1 MTKSRNAVEGGAESL
16 AEQLQQRTAEIRMLR
31 EVTELIGSDYDLQ
44 TVFDR
49 VAASA
54 SELIQAD
61 TVTISVLS
69 ADKKSYTYRAAVG
82 KNADELLNAELPI
95 DIGICGWVLRNR
107 VPWWRNVPDQL
118 SGQERNRWEK
128 DAGSV
133 VLVPLIG
140 RRQFLGGI
148 GGINKGNG
156 GEFSQ
161 RDFDLLTMFAGQVS
175 VAIENA
181 MMLEELNTARERA
194 ESYREKLEA
203 VNARLKRTN
212 SALQRMAVLDPLTGL
227 PNRTLIVDRLQQAMR
242 EAHRNEQQ
250 MALIMIDLDHFKEV
264 NDTLGHGV
272 GDNLLIGVGRCLGAA
287 LREPDTLGRLG
298 GDEFAIVLPNTDCE
312 SAQTVVDKLQTA
324 LREPVHVDNNS
335 FSVAASMGI
344 ALYPEHG
351 ESVSALMK
359 CADVAMYMAKRNHDD
374 YAVYN
379 PLDDQYK
386 PDRLEMLQDLRAAI
400 LQQSIGI
407 AFQPKLD
414 LRSNSVTGIEALAR
428 WAHPRR
434 GVVPPYEF
442 IPVLEHTGL
451 IKPFT
456 LQVLEKAVQFCKH
469 CVANGFQLSVA
480 VNLSAHNLR
489 DNNLPEQIGEILAR
503 HRLDRRHL
511 TLEITESA
519 IMNEP
524 ELSLDILNALDTMGI
539 HLSVD
544 DFGTGYSSL
553 SYLKRLP
560 VKELKIDR
568 SFISNMIEDKDD
580 TMIVRSTID
589 LAHNL
594 GLSTV
599 AEGVETDEI
608 LEQLIGLGCDM
619 AQGYLIS
626 RPLSPD
632 DLLSYLDAGEWIV
645 PRTLPATAD
654 G

>member
-1 MTKSRNAVEGGAESL
+1 MTKSRKVVDAEADKL
-16 AEQLQQRTAEIRMLR
+16 AEQLQQRETEIRMLR
-31 EVTELIGSDYDLQ
+31 EVTELVGGDYDLQ

-54 SELIQAD
+54 LDLIGAD
-61 TVTISVLS
+61 TVTIAILS
-69 ADKKSYTYRAAVG
+69 ADQKNYTYRAAIG
-82 KNADELLNAELPI
+82 KHADELLNASLPI
-95 DIGICGWVLRNR
+95 ETGICGWVLRNR
-107 VPWWRNVPDQL
+107 QPWWQGTLDLL
-118 SGQERNRWEK
+118 SPQERNRWEQE
-128 DAGSV
+128 AGSV
-133 VLVPLIG
+133 ILVPLNG

-148 GGINKGNG
+148 AGINERTG
-156 GEFSQ
+156 GEFDQ
-161 RDFDLLTMFAGQVS
+161 HDFDLLTMFAGQVS

-181 MMLEELNTARERA
+181 IVVEELNTAREHA
-194 ESYREKLEA
+194 EAYREKLEA

-212 SALQRMAVLDPLTGL
+212 TDLQRLAVQDPLTGL
-227 PNRTLIVDRLQQAMR
+227 PNRTLITDRLQQAMR
-242 EAHRNEQQ
+242 EARRNEQK

-272 GDNLLIGVGRCLGAA
+272 GDNLLIGVGRSLGGV
-287 LREPDTLGRLG
+287 LRELDTLGRLG
-298 GDEFAIVLPNTDCE
+298 GDEFAIVLPDTDRE
-312 SAQTVVDKLQTA
+312 SAETVADKLQAA
-324 LREPVHVDNNS
+324 LRDPIRVDHNS

-351 ESVSALMK
+351 QSVSALMK
-359 CADVAMYMAKRNHDD
+359 CADVAMYMAKRNRNDF
-374 YAVYN
+374 AVYD

-386 PDRLEMLQDLRAAI
+386 PDRLELLQDLRGAI
-400 LQQSIGI
+400 QQELMGI

-414 LRSNSVTGIEALAR
+414 LRNNSITGMEALAR
-428 WAHPRR
+428 WTHPQR

-456 LQVLEKAVQFCKH
+456 VQILEKAVQFCKQ
-469 CVANGFQLSVA
+469 CLIRGYRLSIA

-489 DNNLPEQIGEILAR
+489 DDKLPEQIEAILAR
-503 HRLDRRHL
+503 HQVDRRFL

-519 IMNEP
+519 IMHDP
-524 ELSLDILNALDTMGI
+524 ERSLDILNALDHMGV
-539 HLSVD
+539 HLSID

-560 VKELKIDR
+560 VQQLKIDR
-568 SFISNMIEDKDD
+568 SFVGDMISDGDD
-580 TMIVRSTID
+580 AMIVRSTID

-599 AEGVETDEI
+599 AEGVESEEI
-608 LEQLIGLGCDM
+608 LAQLIEMGCDL

-632 DLLSYLDAGEWIV
+632 DLLSYLDSGEWLV
-645 PRTLPATAD
+645 PAAQSATT
-654 G
+654 GN

>member
-1 MTKSRNAVEGGAESL
+1 MAKSRNASDGDAGELS
-16 AEQLQQRTAEIRMLR
+16 EQLRQREMEIRMLR
-31 EVTELIGSDYDLQ
+31 EVTELVGGDYDLQ

-54 SELIQAD
+54 RDLIQAD
-61 TVTISVLS
+61 TVTIAILS
-69 ADKKSYTYRAAVG
+69 PDQTSYTYRTAVG
-82 KNADELLNAELPI
+82 KNAAELLNASLPI
-95 DIGICGWVLRNR
+95 EIGICGWVLRHR
-107 VPWWRNVPDQL
+107 KPWWHDTLEQL
-118 SGQERNRWEK
+118 TAQERNRWEK
-128 DAGSV
+128 EAGTV
-133 VLVPLIG
+133 ILVPLSG

-148 GGINKGNG
+148 AGINKTGG
-156 GEFSQ
+156 GEFGQ

-181 MMLEELNTARERA
+181 MVVAELNSARERA
-194 ESYREKLEA
+194 DAYREKLEA
-203 VNARLKRTN
+203 VNARLKRSN
-212 SALQRMAVLDPLTGL
+212 RDLQRMAVQDPLTGL
-227 PNRTLIVDRLQQAMR
+227 PNRTLIMDRLQQAMR
-242 EAHRNEQQ
+242 EARRNEQK

-272 GDNLLIGVGRCLGAA
+272 GDNLLIGVGRSLGAA

-298 GDEFAIVLPNTDCE
+298 GDEFAIVLPDTDRK
-312 SAQTVVDKLQTA
+312 SAETVVDKLQAA
-324 LREPVHVDNNS
+324 LREPVRVGHNS
-335 FSVAASMGI
+335 FAVAASMGI

-351 ESVSALMK
+351 ENPSALMK
-359 CADVAMYMAKRNHDD
+359 CADVAMYMAKRNRDD
-374 YAVYN
+374 HAVYD

-400 LQQSIGI
+400 QQQTMGL

-414 LRSNSVTGIEALAR
+414 LRNNSVTGVEALAR
-428 WAHPRR
+428 WTHPQR

-456 LQVLEKAVQFCKH
+456 LQILDKAVYFCKQ
-469 CVANGFQLSVA
+469 ALNRGYQLSVA

-489 DNNLPEQIGEILAR
+489 DDKLPDQIEEILER
-503 HRLDRRHL
+503 HQLDRCFL

-519 IMNEP
+519 IMYEP
-524 ELSLDILNALDTMGI
+524 ERSLNILNALDRMCV

-560 VKELKIDR
+560 VKQLKIDR
-568 SFISNMIEDKDD
+568 SFVSEMVANGDD
-580 TMIVRSTID
+580 AMIVRSTID

-599 AEGVETDEI
+599 AEGVETEET
-608 LEQLIGLGCDM
+608 LEQLLEMGCDL

-632 DLLSYLDAGEWIV
+632 DLLSYLDSGEWRV
-645 PRTLPATAD
+645 PPAPPPERGD
-654 G
+654 

>member
-1 MTKSRNAVEGGAESL
+1 MTKSRKVVDSDADKL
-16 AEQLQQRTAEIRMLR
+16 AEQLQQRETEIRMLR
-31 EVTELIGSDYDLQ
+31 EVTELVGGDYDLQ

-54 SELIQAD
+54 RDLIEAD
-61 TVTISVLS
+61 TVTIAILS
-69 ADKKSYTYRAAVG
+69 ADQTSYTYRAAVG
-82 KNADELLNAELPI
+82 KNAEELLNADLPI
-95 DIGICGWVLRNR
+95 ELGICGWVLRHR
-107 VPWWRNVPDQL
+107 QPWWRDTLDLLNP
-118 SGQERNRWEK
+118 QERNRWEQE
-128 DAGSV
+128 AGSV
-133 VLVPLIG
+133 ILVPLSG

-148 GGINKGNG
+148 AGINKRTGD
-156 GEFSQ
+156 EFDR
-161 RDFDLLTMFAGQVS
+161 RDFELLTMFAGQVS

-181 MMLEELNTARERA
+181 MVVDELNAARERA
-194 ESYREKLEA
+194 ENYREKLEA

-212 SALQRMAVLDPLTGL
+212 TDLQRLAVQDPLTSL
-227 PNRTLIVDRLQQAMR
+227 PNRTLITDRLQQAMR
-242 EAHRNEQQ
+242 EARRNEQQ

-272 GDNLLIGVGRCLGAA
+272 GDSLLIGVGRSLGGV

-298 GDEFAIVLPNTDCE
+298 GDEFAIVLPDTDRE
-312 SAQTVVDKLQTA
+312 SARTVAEKLQAA
-324 LREPVHVDNNS
+324 LREPIRINHNS
-335 FSVAASMGI
+335 FSIAASMGI

-351 ESVSALMK
+351 QTASALMK
-359 CADVAMYMAKRNHDD
+359 CADVAMYLAKRNRDD
-374 YAVYN
+374 FAVYD

-386 PDRLEMLQDLRAAI
+386 PDRLELLQDLRGAI
-400 LQQSIGI
+400 QQEAMGI

-414 LRSNSVTGIEALAR
+414 LRSNIITGMEALAR
-428 WAHPRR
+428 WTHPQR

-456 LQVLEKAVQFCKH
+456 LQILEKAVQFCKH
-469 CVANGFQLSVA
+469 CLTRGYQLSVA

-489 DNNLPEQIGEILAR
+489 DDKLPEQIEQILAR
-503 HRLDRRHL
+503 HHIDRRFL

-519 IMNEP
+519 IMHEP
-524 ELSLDILNALDTMGI
+524 ERSLDILNALDQMGV
-539 HLSVD
+539 HLSID

-560 VKELKIDR
+560 VKQLKIDR
-568 SFISNMIEDKDD
+568 SFVGDMIGEGDD
-580 TMIVRSTID
+580 AMIVRSTID

-599 AEGVETDEI
+599 AEGVESEEI
-608 LEQLIGLGCDM
+608 LEQLLDMGCDL

-626 RPLSPD
+626 RPLSSD
-632 DLLSYLDAGEWIV
+632 DLLSYLDSGEWLVTKTRALRAGE
-645 PRTLPATAD
+645 
-654 G
+654 